1 MHKKSQKHLLNKE
14 NYENTIKNIELSEK
28 ENVLKQK
35 EEELES
41 LKKKY
46 YKLKK
51 KNKTIEQEKDDL
63 ETEKEIIEKEKQEI
77 EKQKQELEKEQI
89 KLKSQVNIY
98 KEYADRPKTVNNNTM
113 TNNLSYV
120 NNNYPDAPALT
131 TLNNFILNGIDM
143 DDNEQIRPLV
153 DLITNSYNN
162 KSLHKCIGD
171 HVIKHYKKEDKSQQS
186 FHTTDVSRK
195 KFLVKLDKS
204 NKHLY
209 NNYDIDE
216 LNDNIN
222 SKWITDNDGVKI
234 SHLLYEPMIDKI
246 LKKLKNFCKKLS
258 KRNVEDLVPD
268 DVDKL
273 TTLVKLFDDIDTDK
287 LKNDINKYTAPHFE
301 LNK

>member
-1 MHKKSQKHLLNKE
+1 MFHCKSCNYSTNYNSNFINHNKTIKHLNNKE
-14 NYENTIKNIELSEK
+14 KYENKKDSNI
-28 ENVLKQK
+28 Q
-35 EEELES
+35 EEELKELEI

-46 YKLKK
+46 YKIKK
-51 KNKTIEQEKDDL
+51 QKKAIEL
-63 ETEKEIIEKEKQEI
+63 EKEEI
-77 EKQKQELEKEQI
+77 LTEKQELEKKII
-89 KLKSQVNIY
+89 KLETSTYIY
-98 KEYADRPKTVNNNTM
+98 KEYADRPTKTVNNNTM

-120 NNNYPDAPALT
+120 NNNYPDAPCLT
-131 TLNNFILNGIDM
+131 TLTNFILDGIDM

-195 KFLVKLDKS
+195 KFLVKLDR
-204 NKHLY
+204 NMKHLY
-209 NNYDIDE
+209 NTHDIDDLADE
-216 LNDNIN
+216 TK

-246 LKKLKNFCKKLS
+246 LDKLKDFCKKLS
-258 KRNVEDLVPD
+258 KRTAEELTHSDLE
-268 DVDKL
+268 KL
-273 TTLVKLFDDIDTDK
+273 TTLVKLFDDIDKDK

>member
-1 MHKKSQKHLLNKE
+1 MYFCVYCNYNTNCSGNFSHHKKTNKHLKKKEEYEFNESNNKIQ
-14 NYENTIKNIELSEK
+14 T
-28 ENVLKQK
+28 Q
-35 EEELES
+35 EELET

-51 KNKTIEQEKDDL
+51 
-63 ETEKEIIEKEKQEI
+63 EKQEI
-77 EKQKQELEKEQI
+77 LSEKQELEKIII
-89 KLKSQVNIY
+89 KLETSTNIY
-98 KEYADRPKTVNNNTM
+98 KEYADRPTTNKTINNNTM

-120 NNNYPDAPALT
+120 NTHYPNAPGLT
-131 TLNNFILNGIDM
+131 LLTDFILNGIDM
-143 DDNEQIRPLV
+143 DDKNQIEQLV
-153 DLITNSYNN
+153 DLITYSYNN

-171 HVIKHYKKEDKSQQS
+171 HIIKNYKKDDKSQQS

-195 KFLVKLDKS
+195 KYLVKLDRDM
-204 NKHLY
+204 KHLY
-209 NNYDIDE
+209 NTYDIDE

-246 LKKLKNFCKKLS
+246 LKKLKKFCKKLS
-258 KRNVEDLVPD
+258 KRTANELSSNDFE
-268 DVDKL
+268 KL
-273 TTLVKLFDDIDTDK
+273 TTLSKLFNDIDKDK